1 MLLEGVP
8 DAAVLARS
16 SEMVTTGMRG
26 LRGDDEVEDFIDVV
40 DENEVGVEMLED
52 EDAWAVVKQVVPFVL
67 ESVNLSSVVR

>member
-8 DAAVLARS
+8 DAAVLARGR
-16 SEMVTTGMRG
+16 EMIATGMRG
-26 LRGDDEVEDFIDVV
+26 FAGDYGVEDFIDVV

-67 ESVNLSSVVR
+67 KSVNLSSVVR